1 MRRFSLGIVTLTF
14 FICMVSDV
22 LSLDRRIPAWQVKLE
37 QLQHLKSTLFN
48 EIATIQVSLAGRART
63 ENPALLERLS
73 MDPPVPRASGYGLLP
88 EIMESE
94 PLQAVIP
101 RQTTYS
107 MRWLEDR
114 LIEERANAESLSEQ
128 QAQNPDLESLVGR
141 FEHVLGQL
149 RRLEDHLSYHGQWQ
163 PSVVEYPDYFR
174 EENRLLANIREIEA
188 LKSGGGNDTRVEE
201 QHERLMDDLASFRPT
216 PGLAAMTAEDGERTL
231 PVTVCTDISD
241 GNFLLAYQRAV
252 FEAFNEVPAARA
264 RRFSVEL
271 NWRFTD
277 VEQLYPQGAPARGE
291 AIDVGRHISSF
302 KDCPLILTTGASTT
316 HAMAGKY
323 IVLGTDAV
331 SRRELAHEFAHLLGF
346 YDSYVRGYDGDPSD
360 EYGVVLVEWVGLT
373 DDLMGSAR
381 GGVVSPAMIERLATA
396 Y

>member
-1 MRRFSLGIVTLTF
+1 
-14 FICMVSDV
+14 MVSDV

-48 EIATIQVSLAGRART
+48 EIATIQVSLAGRARA
-63 ENPALLERLS
+63 EDPALLERLN
-73 MDPPVPRASGYGLLP
+73 MDPALPRASGYGLLP
-88 EIMESE
+88 EIVENE
-94 PLQAVIP
+94 PLQAVVP

-107 MRWLEDR
+107 MKWLEDR
-114 LIEERANAESLSEQ
+114 LIEERANAECLSEQ
-128 QAQNPDLESLVGR
+128 HAQYPDLESLVGR

-149 RRLEDHLSYHGQWQ
+149 RHLEDHLSYHGQWQ
-163 PSVVEYPDYFR
+163 PSVVEYPEYFQ
-174 EENRLLANIREIEA
+174 EKNRLLAKIREIES
-188 LKSGGGNDTRVEE
+188 LKSSGGTDARVE
-201 QHERLMDDLASFRPT
+201 QMLERLMDDLASFRPT
-216 PGLAAMTAEDGERTL
+216 PGLASMTSEDGERTL

-241 GNFLLAYQRAV
+241 VGFLLTYQQAV
-252 FEAFNEVPAARA
+252 IEAFNEVPAARSH
-264 RRFSVEL
+264 RFFVEL

-277 VEQLYPQGAPARGE
+277 AEQLYPQGVPVRGE
-291 AIDVGRHISSF
+291 DIDVDRHILSF

-316 HAMAGKY
+316 HAMTGEY

-346 YDSYVRGYDGDPSD
+346 YDNYVRGYDGDPTD